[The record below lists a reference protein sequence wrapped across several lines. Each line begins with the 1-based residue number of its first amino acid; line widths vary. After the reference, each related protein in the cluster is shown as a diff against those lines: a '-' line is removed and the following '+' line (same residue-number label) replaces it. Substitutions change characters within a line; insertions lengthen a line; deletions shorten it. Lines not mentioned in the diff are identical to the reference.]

1 MYNVRS
7 YQKPRCFEKCTF
19 FLFDECSTLVSERW
33 LEINLWITLVS
44 AFLWWHPACQ
54 LFFQFLIYTFMK
66 EGKEEEGSSW
76 KCKCWINLHI
86 WLFYAI
92 PKKVSMYFCLLIRV
106 KLPFGFRD
114 LKYLSFTQR
123 IEDFAIKCLLILCKW
138 SCEIFLMLID
148 VEEMDPQNSL
158 SVVILAKMGKD

>member
-19 FLFDECSTLVSERW
+19 FFVWRMLHPCVRRMTWDKPLNNFSECFFMMTSCSSTFFSISNLHIHERRR
-33 LEINLWITLVS
+33 
-44 AFLWWHPACQ
+44 
-54 LFFQFLIYTFMK
+54 
-66 EGKEEEGSSW
+66 GGGGGSSW

-114 LKYLSFTQR
+114 LKYLSR
-123 IEDFAIKCLLILCKW
+123 IEDYAMKCLLILCKW

-158 SVVILAKMGKD
+158 SVGILA